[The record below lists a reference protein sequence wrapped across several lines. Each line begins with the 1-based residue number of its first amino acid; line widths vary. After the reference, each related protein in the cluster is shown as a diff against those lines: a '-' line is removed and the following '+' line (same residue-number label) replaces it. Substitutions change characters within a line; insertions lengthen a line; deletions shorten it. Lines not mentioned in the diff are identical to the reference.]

1 MGRKWVILGRI
12 GALMPLMQMS
22 TPSKAYL
29 AGNFRHLLDDKNRV
43 TIPSP
48 WRGLFE
54 KGTSFLAIP
63 NLGGYVSVLPPEEA
77 NKLYEKFAQVP
88 LSDTAAQNDISVFMS
103 GTQSFSFDSQGRIAL
118 SESLFGHAGLG
129 GPKSEVV
136 LVGGLNKFNIYNPTM
151 WSQVEQESTTA
162 SQRSVMQRFGI

>member
-1 MGRKWVILGRI
+1 
-12 GALMPLMQMS
+12 MQMS

-48 WRGLFE
+48 WRGLFA

-63 NLGGYVSVLPPEEA
+63 NPGGYVSVLPPAEA
-77 NKLYEKFAQVP
+77 DKLYEKFAQVP
-88 LSDTAAQNDISVFMS
+88 LSDVEGQDGISAFMAR
-103 GTQSFSFDSQGRIAL
+103 TQSFSFDSQGRIAL
-118 SESLFGHAGLG
+118 NETLFSFAGLG

-136 LVGGLNKFNIYNPTM
+136 LVGGLNKFNIYNPTK
-151 WSQVEQESTTA
+151 WSQVEQESTA
-162 SQRSVMQRFGI
+162 SSQRSVMQRFGI

>member
-1 MGRKWVILGRI
+1 MGQI
-12 GALMPLMQMS
+12 GALMPRMQMS

-29 AGNFRHLLDDKNRV
+29 AGNFRHFLDDKNRV
-43 TIPSP
+43 TIPSA

-63 NLGGYVSVLPPEEA
+63 NPGGYVSVLPPIEA
-77 NKLYEKFAQVP
+77 DKLYEKFAGVP
-88 LSDTAAQNDISVFMS
+88 LSDTEAQNDINVFMAS
-103 GTQSFSFDSQGRIAL
+103 TQTFSFDSQGRIAL
-118 SESLFGHAGLG
+118 TDSLSAHAGLS

-136 LVGGLNKFNIYNPTM
+136 LVGGLNKFNIYNAAR
-151 WSQVEQESTTA
+151 WAEAEAASNSA

>member
-1 MGRKWVILGRI
+1 
-12 GALMPLMQMS
+12 MQMS

-48 WRGLFE
+48 WRGLFA

-63 NLGGYVSVLPPEEA
+63 NPGGYVSVLPPPEA
-77 NKLYEKFAQVP
+77 DKLYEKFAQVP
-88 LSDTAAQNDISVFMS
+88 LSDVEGQDGISALMAR
-103 GTQSFSFDSQGRIAL
+103 TQAFSFDSQGRIAL
-118 SESLFGHAGLG
+118 HETLFSFAGLG

-136 LVGGLNKFNIYNPTM
+136 LVGGLNKFNIYNPTK
-151 WSQVEQESTTA
+151 WSQVEQESTA
-162 SQRSVMQRFGI
+162 SSQRSVMQRFGI